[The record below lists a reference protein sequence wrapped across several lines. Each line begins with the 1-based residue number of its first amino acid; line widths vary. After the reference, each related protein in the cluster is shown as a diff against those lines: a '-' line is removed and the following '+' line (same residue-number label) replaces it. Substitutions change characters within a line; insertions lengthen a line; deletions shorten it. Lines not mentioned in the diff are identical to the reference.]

1 MNKAFWGK
9 NVVKNIGLF
18 APELYFLIQEA
29 LTCHG
34 QGQVRQN

>member
-1 MNKAFWGK
+1 MNKAFGRK
-9 NVVKNIGLF
+9 NVIKNIGLF

-34 QGQVRQN
+34 QGQLRQN